1 MIGSVKVHNL
11 GWWFILVP
19 AIAQSLILV
28 TVATL
33 LNNLAGDRSYPT
45 TWFGPAPPHQL
56 PPTLPQHVGNKE
68 QPDERA
74 QDGGGGGTDTDGDGD
89 ARDRNREARSTVAM
103 KSRHSARE
111 DFAEVTDLSLIDG
124 NDWASRTTD
133 LSLIDG
139 NDWAS
144 RTSPGPSLVVNGL
157 TTLTVV
163 TAL

>member
-1 MIGSVKVHNL
+1 VKVHNL

-28 TVATL
+28 AVATL

-68 QPDERA
+68 QADERA
-74 QDGGGGGTDTDGDGD
+74 QDGGGGGTGTGGDGD

-103 KSRHSARE
+103 KSRHSAE
-111 DFAEVTDLSLIDG
+111 DFAEVTDLSF
-124 NDWASRTTD
+124 
-133 LSLIDG
+133 IDG

-144 RTSPGPSLVVNGL
+144 RTSPDPSRVVNGL